1 MVQTLDF
8 EKPVAALDAQIADLS
23 ADPARAG
30 ELERTEAK
38 RGRLLADIDKSL
50 TPWQK
55 TLVARHP
62 DRPRFLGLVDQLFED
77 WQPLAGDRKF
87 ADDVAILGGPARFR
101 GRSVMLIGH
110 EKGHD
115 TQSRVQR
122 NFGMAKPEGYRK
134 AARLMEMADRFGL
147 PIVTLVDT
155 PGAYPG
161 IDAEERGQAEA
172 IARATESCL
181 KAEVPMVSVIIGEGG
196 SGGAVALAA
205 ANKVLMF
212 EHSVYAVISPEGC
225 ASILWRDAAKA
236 AEAAV
241 AMRISAQDLAQ
252 LGVIDAIVPEPVG
265 GAHRAPADAIA
276 RLGDSIDTALDGLEA
291 LSPAELKAEVPM
303 VSVIIGEGGSG
314 GAVALAAA
322 NKVLMFEHSVYA
334 VISPEGCASILW
346 RDAAKAAEAAVA
358 MRISAQDLAQLGVI
372 DAIVQEPV
380 GGAHRAPVDAIARL
394 GDSINAAL
402 DGLEA
407 LSPAELKADRR
418 AKFLAF
424 ARAA

>member
-8 EKPVAALDAQIADLS
+8 EKPVAALDAQIAELG
-23 ADPARAG
+23 ADPARAD
-30 ELERTEAK
+30 ERQKAEAL
-38 RGRLLADIDKSL
+38 RGQLLADIYKAL

-62 DRPRFLGLVDQLFED
+62 ERPRFLGITDQLFAE
-77 WQPLAGDRKF
+77 WTPLAGDRKF
-87 ADDVAILGGPARFR
+87 ADDVAILGGPARFQ
-101 GRSVMLIGH
+101 GRAVMLIGH

-115 TQSRVQR
+115 TQSRVKR

-134 AARLMEMADRFGL
+134 AARLMEMASRFGL

-172 IARATESCL
+172 IARATEACL
-181 KAEVPMVSVIIGEGG
+181 NVEVPMVSVIIGEGG

-205 ANKVLMF
+205 ANRVLMF

-241 AMRISAQDLAQ
+241 AMRISAQDLHG
-252 LGVIDAIVPEPVG
+252 LGVIDSIVAEPVG
-265 GAHRAPADAIA
+265 GAHRAPAEAIA
-276 RLGDSIDTALDGLEA
+276 ALGTSIG
-291 LSPAELKAEVPM
+291 
-303 VSVIIGEGGSG
+303 
-314 GAVALAAA
+314 
-322 NKVLMFEHSVYA
+322 
-334 VISPEGCASILW
+334 
-346 RDAAKAAEAAVA
+346 
-358 MRISAQDLAQLGVI
+358 
-372 DAIVQEPV
+372 
-380 GGAHRAPVDAIARL
+380 
-394 GDSINAAL
+394 AAL
-402 DGLEA
+402 DSLSA

-424 ARAA
+424 ARAS